1 MNLKQLF
8 LCTAA
13 MVSGLALCAQPQR
26 YCNPLPMPIGNGGN
40 ASGDVTV
47 IEENGKYYM
56 YCTGGGAWVSEDLVE
71 WNFHEV
77 KGIPVAPDVVK

>member
-56 YCTGGGAWVSEDLVE
+56 YCLSLI
-71 WNFHEV
+71 H
-77 KGIPVAPDVVK
+77 I